1 MTINSD
7 WLEFLKQQTAHV
19 NDTQVVEYF
28 DNTKD
33 DERRAATSGNI
44 LCELTHLGYI
54 KVSGEEAQSFLQ
66 NQLSNDIN
74 QVSPQHSQLNA
85 YCNAKGRALALFHVI
100 QFNDAYYL
108 QLPVEL
114 IATTLK
120 RLQMFV
126 LRSKVTLQDASDELI
141 TCALAGPNAAT
152 LLAELVTEV
161 PEQVNQSACDEGIG
175 ITRVRGQQPRF
186 LIYGDFQNL
195 TGAWNRLKEGATVC
209 SHHAWS
215 LLDIHAGVP
224 QIYAANVEAFV
235 PQMMNL
241 HSIDGI
247 SFQKG
252 CYPGQE
258 VVARM
263 YFLGKLKRRM
273 YLSHVDSEQPARPG
287 DSLFNQDSNPDQ
299 AIGRVVDAQPAENGG
314 YDLLAVLQIS
324 NVESDSVHLNN
335 PGGEQLTFID
345 LPYTVALEREKD
357 G

>member
-1 MTINSD
+1 MTINTD
-7 WLEFLKQQTAHV
+7 WLEFLKQQNAHV
-19 NDTQVVEYF
+19 SDTQVVEYF

-33 DERRAATSGNI
+33 NERRAATSGDV
-44 LCELTHLGYI
+44 LCELTQLGYI

-74 QVSPQHSQLNA
+74 QVSPEHSQLNA
-85 YCNAKGRALALFHVI
+85 YCNAKGRALALFRVI
-100 QFNDAYYL
+100 QFNRAYYL
-108 QLPVEL
+108 QMPVEV
-114 IATTLK
+114 IETTLK

-126 LRSKVTLQDASDELI
+126 LRSKVTLEDASDQLI
-141 TCALAGPNAAT
+141 TCGLSGPNATT
-152 LLAELVTEV
+152 LLRALVDEV
-161 PEQVNQSACDEGIG
+161 PEQLDQCSFHDGIG
-175 ITRVRGQQPRF
+175 ITRVRGQHPRY
-186 LIYGDFQNL
+186 LIYGDYQHI
-195 TGAWNRLKEGATVC
+195 TSAWNRLKEGATVC

-215 LLDIHAGVP
+215 FLDIHAGVP
-224 QIYAANVEAFV
+224 QLYAANVEAFV

-241 HSIDGI
+241 HSIDGV

-273 YLSHVDSEQPARPG
+273 YLAHINSEQPPQPG
-287 DSLFNQDSNPDQ
+287 DSLFNKESQPDQ
-299 AIGRVVDAQPAENGG
+299 AIGRVVDAQPAENNG
-314 YDLLAVLQIS
+314 YDLLAVLQIA
-324 NVESDSVHLNN
+324 NAESGSVHLNGPN
-335 PGGEQLTFID
+335 GEQLTFID